1 MFTEIMQYILDLG
14 PSVMLPIVIILFS
27 LVLRMK
33 VGDALKAGIHIGIGF
48 VGIGLVVG
56 LLTSSVGP
64 AAQAMAERFD
74 ISLNVVDV
82 GWPGAAPMTWA
93 SQIALVAIP
102 IAIAVNIV
110 MLLAKLTRVVNV
122 DIWNIWHM
130 TFSGALVYIA
140 TGSYWLGIAGVIVHA
155 IIAYKLGDW
164 FSKVGDA
171 LKAGI
176 HIGIGFVGIGLVV
189 GLLTS
194 SVGPAAQAMAE
205 RFDISLNVVDVGWPG
220 AAPMTWAS
228 QIALVAIPIAIAV
241 NIVMLLAKLTRVVNV
256 DIWNIWHMTFSGALV
271 YIATG
276 SYWLGIAGVIVHAII
291 AYKLGDWFSKD
302 TKEFFELEGIA
313 VPHGTSAYCGPI
325 AVFVDA
331 VIEKIPGINKIN
343 FNAVDMQ
350 KRFGAFGEPVTVGLF
365 MGIMLGLLA
374 GYGVKETL
382 QLAIQTAAVMLLM
395 PRVIKPIMD
404 GLTPI
409 SKQARKHL
417 QSKFGGQDFLIGLD
431 PALLLGHSTVVSASL
446 IFIPLSIFIAIILPG
461 NEVLPFGDLA
471 TIGFFI
477 AMSVAIHQGNLFRI
491 IISGSIIIA
500 ITLWI
505 ATQMVPL
512 TTQLAINAGTITD
525 GSSISVGA
533 MDQGGSPITYIM
545 VQLVKLKQPIGFAF
559 IGLFYLFCLFLTW
572 KRAKRYE
579 LFLKEQQIAQS
590 DEIKK

>member
-14 PSVMLPIVIILFS
+14 PSVMLPIVIIIFS
-27 LVLRMK
+27 LALRM
-33 VGDALKAGIHIGIGF
+33 
-48 VGIGLVVG
+48 
-56 LLTSSVGP
+56 
-64 AAQAMAERFD
+64 
-74 ISLNVVDV
+74 
-82 GWPGAAPMTWA
+82 
-93 SQIALVAIP
+93 
-102 IAIAVNIV
+102 
-110 MLLAKLTRVVNV
+110 
-122 DIWNIWHM
+122 
-130 TFSGALVYIA
+130 
-140 TGSYWLGIAGVIVHA
+140 
-155 IIAYKLGDW
+155 
-164 FSKVGDA
+164 KVGDA

-365 MGIMLGLLA
+365 MGILLGLLA

-477 AMSVAIHQGNLFRI
+477 AMGVAIHQGNLFRI

-545 VQLVKLKQPIGFAF
+545 VQLVNLKQPIGFAF
-559 IGLFYLFCLFLTW
+559 IVLFYLFCLFLTW
-572 KRAKRYE
+572 KRAKKYE
-579 LFLKEQQIAQS
+579 LFLKQQQIAQS
-590 DEIKK
+590 DEITK